1 MQTLNL
7 KEAADFLK
15 MTPEGLRKK
24 VSRKEIPATKIG
36 RYWLFIQEDLVVYI
50 RSRYSSTAETSWG
63 VVRKT
68 TWHSTKEVKS
78 GGSTSVTKAKEYNE
92 LLGLPVNQALKNFMT
107 K

>member
-1 MQTLNL
+1 MQTLTL
-7 KEAADFLK
+7 KEAAAFLK

-24 VSRKEIPATKIG
+24 ACREEIPAAKVG
-36 RYWLFIQEDLVVYI
+36 KYWLFIQEDLVVYM
-50 RSRYSSTAETSWG
+50 RSRYSSPAEASWG
-63 VVRKT
+63 VARTT

-92 LLGLPVNQALKNFMT
+92 LLGLPAKQKLKNFMT